1 MYSQVQVPIP
11 IHGSTPVCDHSL
23 SLKITQLLLI
33 EIYSV
38 YEDIT
43 EYVV

>member
-23 SLKITQLLLI
+23 SLKITQSLI

-43 EYVV
+43 EYVA